1 MKFKVGDN
9 VRVRE
14 DLVGGNYYGGECF
27 IGLMENGKG
36 KVFEIKEICGKS
48 YILGEDGF
56 HWTDE
61 MLEEVN
67 RKIQEKTFREVIAS
81 IKEGEVWESVQF
93 CFQLK
98 EISCTSGQINFKLEG
113 IFIDGDNN
121 NNIFTG
127 PGAGQTFKLQR
138 KECTFQEAFKAYEE
152 GKEIESCFTGTKYKF
167 EKLIYFYKRKNI
179 EDWQPNGEMQLN
191 EIRSKWYINN

>member
-36 KVFEIKEICGKS
+36 KVFEI
-48 YILGEDGF
+48 
-56 HWTDE
+56 
-61 MLEEVN
+61 
-67 RKIQEKTFREVIAS
+67 
-81 IKEGEVWESVQF
+81 
-93 CFQLK
+93 K